1 MCRKLETETEKV
13 LPFYAS
19 SLVPEEDDDVA
30 AAMQEAPSEPLA
42 EVNKRVQ
49 VNRYLKDDL
58 SVQLSAIKEATLVKF
73 RSGYLLTREQKRRNI
88 FNFIRVHLFTT

>member
-19 SLVPEEDDDVA
+19 SLAPEEDDDVA

-42 EVNKRVQ
+42 EVNKRSS
-49 VNRYLKDDL
+49 LTPPPAFPLPPPK
-58 SVQLSAIKEATLVKF
+58 ILVRK
-73 RSGYLLTREQKRRNI
+73 YRRKANS
-88 FNFIRVHLFTT
+88 

>member
-19 SLVPEEDDDVA
+19 SLAPEEDDDVA

-42 EVNKRVQ
+42 EVKKIVPHPYPYHHLK
-49 VNRYLKDDL
+49 YLSL
-58 SVQLSAIKEATLVKF
+58 SNSNTIVLYSINVARLASKKV
-73 RSGYLLTREQKRRNI
+73 
-88 FNFIRVHLFTT
+88 

>member
-19 SLVPEEDDDVA
+19 SLAPEEDDDVA

-42 EVNKRVQ
+42 EVNKCSPPPPFP
-49 VNRYLKDDL
+49 LPPP
-58 SVQLSAIKEATLVKF
+58 SETLE
-73 RSGYLLTREQKRRNI
+73 LEQQ
-88 FNFIRVHLFTT
+88 

>member
-19 SLVPEEDDDVA
+19 SLAPEEDDDVA

-42 EVNKRVQ
+42 EVNKRSPPPLPSPCHHP
-49 VNRYLKDDL
+49 LKHL
-58 SVQLSAIKEATLVKF
+58 SLSN
-73 RSGYLLTREQKRRNI
+73 SNTRNEKKR
-88 FNFIRVHLFTT
+88 

>member
-19 SLVPEEDDDVA
+19 SLTPEEDDDAA

-42 EVNKRVQ
+42 EVKKWSPHHHHLNTWAWTTVKQCYIQFILRGQIGQLKCTGNTVY
-49 VNRYLKDDL
+49 NRIL
-58 SVQLSAIKEATLVKF
+58 I
-73 RSGYLLTREQKRRNI
+73 LL
-88 FNFIRVHLFTT
+88 

>member
-19 SLVPEEDDDVA
+19 SLAPEEDDDVA

-42 EVNKRVQ
+42 EVNKRSPPPPPFP
-49 VNRYLKDDL
+49 LPPP
-58 SVQLSAIKEATLVKF
+58 SETLE
-73 RSGYLLTREQKRRNI
+73 LEQQ
-88 FNFIRVHLFTT
+88 